1 MSEKRV
7 LMISVYGALLF
18 AVIGVVWGLIIN
30 SQMILFDGAYSFIS
44 VVLSLMSLLG
54 AAYIKKQDEKRFPFG
69 KEVLEPIIII
79 VKYSIILVL
88 CIVALASSGY
98 DLFTGGR
105 AVDPGYALVY
115 SILSTVGCAVVL
127 YFLSQKKKTS
137 QSGFIEAEQKQW
149 LMDTLLSGAVLVG
162 FLGATIVSYTQ
173 YAAYVAYIDPLMV
186 LLVSLYCLKLPYVM
200 IRDNIREVL
209 EMSPAQPLQTHIL
222 KLVEETETKYRFV
235 ESVTRTSKVGE
246 KLYIE
251 IDFILDPSSKAQT
264 VREHDEIREE
274 INLKMK
280 DIHYTKWLTVSF
292 TQDRKWA

>member
-98 DLFTGGR
+98 DLFTGGESGR
-105 AVDPGYALVY
+105 SRV
-115 SILSTVGCAVVL
+115 CARVL
-127 YFLSQKKKTS
+127 YSFNRRLCCCLVFLVTKKENKS
-137 QSGFIEAEQKQW
+137 
-149 LMDTLLSGAVLVG
+149 
-162 FLGATIVSYTQ
+162 
-173 YAAYVAYIDPLMV
+173 
-186 LLVSLYCLKLPYVM
+186 
-200 IRDNIREVL
+200 IRI
-209 EMSPAQPLQTHIL
+209 
-222 KLVEETETKYRFV
+222 Y
-235 ESVTRTSKVGE
+235 
-246 KLYIE
+246 
-251 IDFILDPSSKAQT
+251 
-264 VREHDEIREE
+264 
-274 INLKMK
+274 
-280 DIHYTKWLTVSF
+280 
-292 TQDRKWA
+292 

>member
-1 MSEKRV
+1 
-7 LMISVYGALLF
+7 
-18 AVIGVVWGLIIN
+18 
-30 SQMILFDGAYSFIS
+30 
-44 VVLSLMSLLG
+44 
-54 AAYIKKQDEKRFPFG
+54 
-69 KEVLEPIIII
+69 
-79 VKYSIILVL
+79 
-88 CIVALASSGY
+88 
-98 DLFTGGR
+98 
-105 AVDPGYALVY
+105 
-115 SILSTVGCAVVL
+115 
-127 YFLSQKKKTS
+127 LSQKKKTS

-173 YAAYVAYIDPLMV
+173 YSAYVVYIDPLMV

-274 INLKMK
+274 INRKMK